1 MSVCTHHEPCPQC
14 RGQGRDRKG
23 DNLAVY
29 DDGHKYCFSCGYWEG
44 TNMEKKEPIE
54 QGFKEDDDW
63 KPYSGSCVTL
73 SHRGIN
79 QDIAR
84 KFDYQLVTMNG
95 KEVEIANYYR
105 EGELV
110 AQKLRGPDK
119 QFKWV
124 GKAAKAPLFGQ
135 WLWKS
140 KGGKMLVITEGEV
153 DAMTV
158 CQINGGYPVVSLPTG
173 AQGAVKAIKDNL
185 EFVNSYEEVV
195 LMFDEDEP
203 GREAANKVAEALP
216 PGKCK
221 IATLPFKDPN
231 DCMLAGKSKDVIN
244 AIWNAQHYSPD
255 EILHISNINL
265 NEDTEQSVFSY
276 PWGNMNKF
284 LIGQRSGEI
293 TLWTSGTGSGKS
305 TIIREIIWDHL
316 KRGRKCGAIMLEE
329 SPKET
334 IEDIIS
340 LIINKPVRSIR
351 AERLMH
357 KLMES
362 EGQDTLPTNEIDTF
376 NDAEY
381 HDALGKLSK
390 TGFYIYD
397 HLGNNGVEN
406 LVQRLEFMAVSLG
419 VEVIVLDHITA
430 AATGMLGSMN
440 DNERLLIDS
449 LMKELRS
456 LVSRTGVHIHIVSQ
470 LVKNGKAF
478 EEGERITMQDLRG
491 SGSLASVPN
500 TVIALERNRQD
511 PDEVVKNTTTVRVL
525 KNRLTG
531 KCGIASALY
540 YNHNCGRLEEVEY
553 QESDAGNVTFN

>member
-1 MSVCTHHEPCPQC
+1 MSICTHHEPCPQC
-14 RGQGRDRKG
+14 RGQGRDTKG

-29 DDGHKYCFSCGYWEG
+29 DDGHKYCFACGYWEG
-44 TNMEKKEPIE
+44 DKPMHDMKPEPVYDE
-54 QGFKEDDDW
+54 DW
-63 KPYSGSCVTL
+63 KPYRGACQVL
-73 SHRGIN
+73 SHRGIKE
-79 QDIAR
+79 DVTK
-84 KFDYQLVTMNG
+84 KFDYQSANMNG
-95 KEVEIANYYR
+95 KDVEIANYYR
-105 EGELV
+105 DGELI

-119 QFKWV
+119 QFKWI
-124 GKAAKAPLFGQ
+124 GKANNLPLYGQ
-135 WLWKS
+135 WLWPS
-140 KGGKMLVITEGEV
+140 KGGKKLVITEGEV

-158 CQINGGYPVVSLPTG
+158 CQINGGWPVVSLPTG
-173 AQGAVKAIKDNL
+173 AQGALKSIKDNL
-185 EFVNSYEEVV
+185 EFVNSYDEVI
-195 LMFDEDEP
+195 LMFDEDEA
-203 GREAANKVAEALP
+203 GRDAAKKVAETLP

-221 IATLPFKDPN
+221 IANLPFNDPN
-231 DCMLAGKSKDVIN
+231 DCLLAGKSKEVMT
-244 AIWNAQHYSPD
+244 AMWNAQHYSPD

-362 EGQDTLPTNEIDTF
+362 EGQQVLSTNEIDTF

-381 HDALGKLSK
+381 HDALAKLGK

-419 VEVIVLDHITA
+419 IEVIVLDHITA

-511 PDEVVKNTTTVRVL
+511 PDEIVKNTTTVRVL

>member
-1 MSVCTHHEPCPQC
+1 MSVCTHHEPCPAC
-14 RGQGRDRKG
+14 RERGRDIKG

-29 DDGHKYCFSCGYWEG
+29 DDGHKYCFACEYWEG
-44 TNMEKKEPIE
+44 SKEGYKPMEEIEPVN
-54 QGFKEDDDW
+54 DDW
-63 KPYSGSCVTL
+63 KPYNGSCKPL
-73 SHRGIN
+73 SHRGIGE
-79 QDIAR
+79 DIVR
-84 KFDYQLVTMNG
+84 KFEYQQTNING
-95 KEVEIANYYR
+95 KDIEIANFYKD
-105 EGELV
+105 GELV

-124 GKAAKAPLFGQ
+124 GRASKAPLWGQ

-140 KGGKMLVITEGEV
+140 QGGTRLVITEGEV
-153 DAMTV
+153 DAMTA
-158 CQINGGYPVVSLPTG
+158 CQAMGGTWPVVSLPSG
-173 AQGAVKAIKDNL
+173 AQGALKSIKDNW
-185 EFVNSYEEVV
+185 EFVTSYDEVV
-195 LMFDEDEP
+195 LMFDQDDA
-203 GREAANKVAEALP
+203 GRAAAKKVAEALP

-221 IATLPFKDPN
+221 MATLPYKDAN
-231 DCMLAGKSKDVIN
+231 ECLKNGQAKAIMN
-244 AIWNAQHYSPD
+244 AVWEAQVFSPD
-255 EILHISNINL
+255 EILHVSGIDL
-265 NEDTEQSVFSY
+265 NEDKEVNVYSY
-276 PWGNMNKF
+276 PWSKMNSF

-293 TLWTSGTGSGKS
+293 TLWSSGTGSGKS

-351 AERLMH
+351 AERLMNQ
-357 KLMES
+357 LRIE
-362 EGQDTLPTNEIDTF
+362 EGQEVPQTTELDTF
-376 NDAEY
+376 QDAEY
-381 HDALGKLSK
+381 HDALDKLK
-390 TGFYIYD
+390 RTGFYIYD
-397 HLGNNGVEN
+397 HLGNNGIQN

-419 VEVIVLDHITA
+419 VEVVVLDHITA

-440 DNERLLIDS
+440 DNERLLIDN

-491 SGSLASVPN
+491 SGSLSSVPN

-511 PDEVVKNTTTVRVL
+511 PDAIVSNTTTVRVL

-531 KCGIASALY
+531 KCGVASALY
-540 YNHNCGRLEEVEY
+540 YDRNIGRLEEVEY
-553 QESDAGNVTFN
+553 RESDAGNVSF

>member
-14 RGQGRDRKG
+14 RGQGRDTKG
-23 DNLAVY
+23 DNLAIY
-29 DDGHKYCFSCGYWEG
+29 DDGHKYCFACGYWEG
-44 TNMEKKEPIE
+44 DKPMHDIKPEPVYDE
-54 QGFKEDDDW
+54 DW
-63 KPYSGSCVTL
+63 KPYRGACQVL
-73 SHRGIN
+73 SHRGIKE
-79 QDIAR
+79 DVTK
-84 KFDYQLVTMNG
+84 KFDYQSANMNG
-95 KEVEIANYYR
+95 KDVEIANYYR
-105 EGELV
+105 DGELI

-119 QFKWV
+119 QFKWI
-124 GKAAKAPLFGQ
+124 GKANNLPLYGQ
-135 WLWKS
+135 WLWPS
-140 KGGKMLVITEGEV
+140 KGGKKLVITEGEV
-153 DAMTV
+153 DALTV
-158 CQINGGYPVVSLPTG
+158 CQINGGWPVVSLPTG
-173 AQGAVKAIKDNL
+173 AQGALKSIKDNL
-185 EFVNSYEEVV
+185 EFVNSYDEVI
-195 LMFDEDEP
+195 LMFDEDEA
-203 GREAANKVAEALP
+203 GRDAAKKVAETLP

-221 IATLPFKDPN
+221 IANLPFNDPN
-231 DCMLAGKSKDVIN
+231 DCLLAGKSKEVMT
-244 AIWNAQHYSPD
+244 AMWNAQHYSPD

-362 EGQDTLPTNEIDTF
+362 EGQNVLATNEIDTF

-381 HDALGKLSK
+381 HDALAKLGK

-419 VEVIVLDHITA
+419 IEVIVLDHITA

>member
-14 RGQGRDRKG
+14 RGQGRDTKG

-29 DDGHKYCFSCGYWEG
+29 DDGHKYCFACGYWEG
-44 TNMEKKEPIE
+44 DKPMNDMKPEPVYDE
-54 QGFKEDDDW
+54 DW
-63 KPYSGSCVTL
+63 KPYKGTCQVL

-79 QDIAR
+79 QDATR
-84 KFDYQLVTMNG
+84 KFDYQSSNMNG
-95 KEVEIANYYR
+95 QEVEIANYYSD
-105 EGELV
+105 GELV

-124 GKAAKAPLFGQ
+124 GKAHKLPLYGQ
-135 WLWKS
+135 WLWQS
-140 KGGKMLVITEGEV
+140 KGGKKLVITEGEV

-158 CQINGGYPVVSLPTG
+158 YQLNGGWPVVSLPTG
-173 AQGAVKAIKDNL
+173 AQGALKSIKDNL
-185 EFVNSYEEVV
+185 EFVNSYDEVI

-203 GREAANKVAEALP
+203 GRDAAKKVAEALP

-221 IATLPFKDPN
+221 IANLPFNDPN
-231 DCMLAGKSKDVIN
+231 DCLLAGKGKEVMN
-244 AIWNAQHYSPD
+244 AMWNAQHYSPD

-362 EGQDTLPTNEIDTF
+362 EGQSVLPTNEIDTF
-376 NDAEY
+376 NDAE
-381 HDALGKLSK
+381 
-390 TGFYIYD
+390 
-397 HLGNNGVEN
+397 
-406 LVQRLEFMAVSLG
+406 
-419 VEVIVLDHITA
+419 
-430 AATGMLGSMN
+430 
-440 DNERLLIDS
+440 
-449 LMKELRS
+449 
-456 LVSRTGVHIHIVSQ
+456 
-470 LVKNGKAF
+470 
-478 EEGERITMQDLRG
+478 
-491 SGSLASVPN
+491 
-500 TVIALERNRQD
+500 
-511 PDEVVKNTTTVRVL
+511 
-525 KNRLTG
+525 
-531 KCGIASALY
+531 
-540 YNHNCGRLEEVEY
+540 
-553 QESDAGNVTFN
+553 

>member
-29 DDGHKYCFSCGYWEG
+29 DDGHKYCFACGYWEG
-44 TNMEKKEPIE
+44 DKPMTENKIEPI
-54 QGFKEDDDW
+54 DDSDW
-63 KPYSGSCVTL
+63 KPYVGSCRPL
-73 SHRGIN
+73 NHRGIN
-79 QDIAR
+79 EDTTR
-84 KFDYQLVTMNG
+84 KFDYQSTTIAD
-95 KEVEIANYYR
+95 KSVEIANYFR
-105 EGELV
+105 DGELV

-124 GKAAKAPLFGQ
+124 GKAGNAPLWGQ

-140 KGGKMLVITEGEV
+140 KGGKRLVITEGEV

-158 CQINGGYPVVSLPTG
+158 CQVQGGTWPAVSLPSG
-173 AQGAVKAIKDNL
+173 SAGAVKAIKDNW
-185 EFVNSYEEVV
+185 EFVTSYEEIV
-195 LMFDEDEP
+195 LMFDEDDA
-203 GREAANKVAEALP
+203 GRDAAKKVAEIMP

-221 IATLPFKDPN
+221 IATLPFKDAN
-231 DCMLAGKSKDVIN
+231 DCMREGKSKAIVN
-244 AIWNAQHYSPD
+244 AIWEAQHYSPD
-255 EILHISNINL
+255 EILHVSTIEL
-265 NEDTEQSVFSY
+265 ADEDQAVFSY
-276 PWGNMNKF
+276 PWDKMSSF

-293 TLWTSGTGSGKS
+293 TLWSSGTGSGKS
-305 TIIREIIWDHL
+305 TIIREIVWDHL

-351 AERLMH
+351 AERLMN
-357 KLMES
+357 KLRAE
-362 EGQDTLPTNEIDTF
+362 EGDISLPEEELDILD
-376 NDAEY
+376 DAEY
-381 HDALGKLSK
+381 TNALNLLKK

-397 HLGNNGVEN
+397 HLGNNGIEN

-440 DNERLLIDS
+440 DNERMLIDS

-511 PDEVVKNTTTVRVL
+511 PDSVVKNTTTVRVL

-531 KCGIASALY
+531 KCGVATALY
-540 YNHNCGRLEEVEY
+540 YDHNSGRLDEVDF
-553 QESDAGNVTFN
+553 QVSDGGHVTFD